1 MLLEQVTGGI
11 LGLAIGDA
19 LGVPVEFQS
28 RDSLKKNP
36 VVDMREYGTHS
47 QPRGTWS
54 DDSSLA
60 FCLGESLVQS
70 YDLQDL
76 SNRFVNWYEHAY
88 WTPHGEV
95 FDIGIATSFAMRRLK
110 SDYPPTMA
118 GGATEDSNGNGSLM
132 RILPLVFLIKDKSIE
147 ERYKKVEE
155 ISSLTHRHIRSIIAC
170 FYYLEF
176 ARQLLNGVAKFDAFE
191 NTKKIVNSF
200 SKNNTLIPEDEIDKF
215 HRLLVNPIG
224 DYEIKP
230 IFEYSEIE
238 ISSSGYVL
246 HTLEA
251 SIWCLLNSET
261 YSETVL
267 KAVNLGSDTDT
278 TGTVV
283 GGLAGILY
291 KEEGIPN
298 IWKEQLV
305 KSDKIRDL
313 ALKLYSKAIE

>member
-1 MLLEQVTGGI
+1 
-11 LGLAIGDA
+11 
-19 LGVPVEFQS
+19 
-28 RDSLKKNP
+28 
-36 VVDMREYGTHS
+36 
-47 QPRGTWS
+47 
-54 DDSSLA
+54 
-60 FCLGESLVQS
+60 
-70 YDLQDL
+70 
-76 SNRFVNWYEHAY
+76 
-88 WTPHGEV
+88 
-95 FDIGIATSFAMRRLK
+95 MRRLK
-110 SDYPPTMA
+110 SDYPPIMA

-132 RILPLVFLIKDKSIE
+132 RILPLVFLIKNKTVE
-147 ERYKKVEE
+147 ERFKKTEE
-155 ISSLTHRHIRSIIAC
+155 ISSLTHRHIRSVITC

-176 ARQLLNGVAKFDAFE
+176 ARQLLNDVDKWEAFE
-191 NTKKIVNSF
+191 KTQEIVNTFLKS
-200 SKNNTLIPEDEIDKF
+200 NALIPKDEIDKF

-230 IFEYSEIE
+230 IFEYSENE

-291 KEEGIPN
+291 KEEGIPD
-298 IWKEQLV
+298 IWIEQLV
-305 KSDKIRDL
+305 KSKEIRNL
-313 ALKLYSKAIE
+313 ALKLYSNAIE